1 MGPMR
6 SSNSV
11 KPLLGALHE
20 HIMKVL
26 FVKGVSSSLY
36 SLRKVYS
43 QTFAVDL
50 IHVTKIGWTTTG
62 PNMSMYS

>member
-6 SSNSV
+6 RSNSV

-36 SLRKVYS
+36 LLRKVYS
-43 QTFAVDL
+43 QTFAFDL
-50 IHVTKIGWTTTG
+50 ITKIGWTTTG